1 MVSPEF
7 SIARKTCRR
16 GGDRNVFNEN
26 VMRIQEAFI
35 VLIFGAMIL
44 AAMLVGQKPDER
56 YFPLREWAGKD
67 EFVPDSSGPIW
78 IEPETGME
86 FVWVKGGCFE
96 MGCIAEAWQCNP
108 NEYPVHKV
116 CLDGFWIGKYPVTQ
130 KQWLRLLE
138 ENPSFFRQNADHPV
152 ENLSWHDARKYIDR
166 LNMSKGKDVFRL
178 PTEAQWEYTCRDN
191 GSMINYSGSMDPEA
205 VAWHRGNS
213 GNSTRPVG
221 LRMPNKLGLF
231 DMSGNVFEWVR
242 DVYGEGA
249 YGRHNLH
256 NPIVETGMGPA
267 HDRYLS
273 IIEPYIGGDK
283 FRVIRGGSW
292 RHPSTAARCSNRYFM
307 AAGSRQNYLGFR
319 IAADLP
325 APTNIER

>member
-1 MVSPEF
+1 
-7 SIARKTCRR
+7 
-16 GGDRNVFNEN
+16 
-26 VMRIQEAFI
+26 MRIQEA
-35 VLIFGAMIL
+35 LIAVVFGAMIM
-44 AAMLVGQKPDER
+44 AAILVGQKPNEGC
-56 YFPLREWAGKD
+56 FPLREWSGKD

-78 IEPETGME
+78 VEPETGME
-86 FVWVKGGCFE
+86 FGWVKGGCFE
-96 MGCIAEAWQCNP
+96 MGCITEDWQCNP

-152 ENLSWHDARKYIDR
+152 ENISWHDAREYIAR
-166 LNMSKGKDVFRL
+166 LNMSKDHELFRL
-178 PTEAQWEYTCRDN
+178 PTEAEWEYACREN
-191 GSMINYSGSMDPEA
+191 GRRITYSGSMDPEE
-205 VAWHRGNS
+205 VAWHRRNS

-221 LRMPNKLGLF
+221 SRMPNKIGLY

-242 DVYGEGA
+242 DVYDEEA

-256 NPIVETGMGPA
+256 NPIVETGLGPA

-273 IIEPYIGGDK
+273 IIEPYIGGDR

-292 RHPSTAARCSNRYFM
+292 WHPSTAARCSSRYSM

-319 IAADLP
+319 IVADLP
-325 APTNIER
+325 APIENEK